1 MIRRACANR
10 AILPRKPSK
19 ITVKAVYVRRPIS
32 GGQYDQVDVHAKTA
46 LTEILA
52 RFDSASVGRMARTGL
67 GVPGTGGKCH
77 NPRRTGAHTATLAR
91 CSEKELTDDLH
102 CNLQH

>member
-46 LTEILA
+46 LTECLA
-52 RFDSASVGRMARTGL
+52 AVRFGVGRKDGQDRTRRSGYRRK
-67 GVPGTGGKCH
+67 VPQPAPNRGTYSDTC
-77 NPRRTGAHTATLAR
+77 ALLQ
-91 CSEKELTDDLH
+91 KELTDDLH